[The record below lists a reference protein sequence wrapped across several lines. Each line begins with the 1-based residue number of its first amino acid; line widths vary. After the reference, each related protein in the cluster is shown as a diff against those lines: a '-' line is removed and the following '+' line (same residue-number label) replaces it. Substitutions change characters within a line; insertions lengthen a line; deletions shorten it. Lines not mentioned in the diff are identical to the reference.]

1 MQGRHAK
8 NTQGGQS
15 FRERARTAAQQAS
28 KKGSTVS
35 FADTFRETRGNG
47 RRRQRPD
54 SKPRK
59 PRKMN
64 LVKKAVNN
72 WCNRLLGVVSEGS
85 FDQEEEF
92 ASHKTTRDY
101 ICNTIG
107 TGAWGM
113 VFPILTIVQG
123 IHVSTKQDI
132 KNPTIAARINKR
144 YA

>member
-59 PRKMN
+59 PRKPIW
-64 LVKKAVNN
+64 K
-72 WCNRLLGVVSEGS
+72 GVVACLLAAVLVAGGCMITAATVTVEQVDKAKVKAYAEALGLLNGCLRVSEP
-85 FDQEEEF
+85 FVT
-92 ASHKTTRDY
+92 AVR
-101 ICNTIG
+101 
-107 TGAWGM
+107 
-113 VFPILTIVQG
+113 
-123 IHVSTKQDI
+123 
-132 KNPTIAARINKR
+132 R
-144 YA
+144 